1 MPADL
6 SWMLSARIIVNSGL
20 AEEKEAQLLRRIAS
34 GDRDAFGEFYDQYS
48 GLLYAVALRILGD
61 AAEAEDVLQ
70 EVFLQIWDKS
80 GTFNAQLGKPSSWVI
95 TLARHRSLDRL
106 RSSIRRF
113 RLSEQMQTAATEE
126 VHEPDFADSTEKAKA
141 IRAAINTLPNE
152 QRQAIEL
159 AYFGGLSQSEISA
172 QLQEPLGTIKARIR
186 RGMLHLRDHLEGWL

>member
-1 MPADL
+1 MPADQ

-106 RSSIRRF
+106 RSSNRRF
-113 RLSEQMQTAATEE
+113 RLSEQLQTAATEE
-126 VHEPDFADSTEKAKA
+126 VHESDFTDSTEKAKA
-141 IRAAINTLPNE
+141 IRAAINTLPHE